1 MYDQNYDGISGIN
14 YPENGE
20 ILYQDDFTEE
30 QSGIAEEI
38 LTRENDFFTRGII
51 EGFDVTVSATTG
63 CVDIAAGRGRDML
76 GRRISHAGITAFPLP
91 DLQTVKLVVRHVW
104 TYEEYIPDGSAAT
117 KTRRRHSAEIA
128 YIADG
133 ADPTDRERLLFRVQ
147 RSGASISVLADLR
160 SYSVLRGNVLTGL
173 DARYLESLGHENLVY
188 NPHQQYI
195 LCDTP
200 GNPDGYIF
208 SCDGTAPA
216 IVEDGDGSV
225 RITVPSDATMMTYSQ
240 KVDEVPGLLARLRG
254 KQVSFRVVLKTAA
267 AGAEVVV
274 DDGVGTTVQA
284 VAGTGSEEIITITRS
299 IDATATMV
307 KIMVRKASA
316 GGTINIYRMEGN
328 VGFRAVPGLPCV
340 VKTIIGEYRSL
351 PRAKVPVGQLHRNGA
366 SLSTTTYSR
375 LFSVIKYE
383 YGGSGGNFNVPDFRG
398 WFERGWANGQAT
410 DPDRASRTDRGDG
423 TTGDAV
429 GTAEL
434 DALQGFWIVVANET
448 TKHLV
453 VQVPNQGTSGGG
465 GSTNVSL
472 PVWAKTAGGYDA
484 SVGIPGNDGVNGDIR
499 KSSESRA
506 KNKNVLMTIVYA

>member
-1 MYDQNYDGISGIN
+1 MAINTEKTREWKSGSTPETGTPALGELFNAEFDRLYENDRCLKDGSGIDDDAITSRHLDDVIQIATLSVTN
-14 YPENGE
+14 DPE
-20 ILYQDDFTEE
+20 
-30 QSGIAEEI
+30 
-38 LTRENDFFTRGII
+38 
-51 EGFDVTVSATTG
+51 TG
-63 CVDIAAGRGRDML
+63 AGVGNRD
-76 GRRISHAGITAFPLP
+76 
-91 DLQTVKLVVRHVW
+91 
-104 TYEEYIPDGSAAT
+104 Y
-117 KTRRRHSAEIA
+117 
-128 YIADG
+128 
-133 ADPTDRERLLFRVQ
+133 
-147 RSGASISVLADLR
+147 
-160 SYSVLRGNVLTGL
+160 L

-429 GTAEL
+429 GTEQL
-434 DALQGFWIVVANET
+434 DAIILHKHNVTTQGYWWA
-448 TKHLV
+448 
-453 VQVPNQGTSGGG
+453 QG
-465 GSTNVSL
+465 N
-472 PVWAKTAGGYDA
+472 AGGAAICYYNISGSISRDSGNPL
-484 SVGIPGNDGVNGDIR
+484 SVDT
-499 KSSESRA
+499 STESRA
-506 KNKNVLMTIVYA
+506 RNKNVLMTIVYA